1 MQTLTSQHRKEL
13 ELKANDVRKGIIRSL
28 LAAGS
33 GHSAGSLDMAD
44 VFTALY
50 FHMMRHDPKRPD
62 WEERDRL
69 LLSCG
74 HIAPVRYSAMAYAG
88 YFPVEELLTLRKFGS
103 RLQGHPERTRLPAL
117 ETTSGPLGEGLA
129 QGTGMAL
136 AAKMDKKDW
145 RVYVVTSDGEHQCG
159 LHWEAV
165 MTAAKFKLD
174 NLTCIVDRNFIQIDG
189 STEDVMPLEPFAD
202 KYRAFNWEVF
212 ECDGNDI
219 GEFIGRSTKRKA
231 RERQAA
237 GHHRQYVPGKGVSLY
252 GRRLPLARQAAERR
266 ASRSGLARTGRAGE
280 KIAVAVAERNV
291 IEQDQVAECIWSTTA
306 IPRTRA
312 RSDS

>member
-1 MQTLTSQHRKEL
+1 MESLAPHRL
-13 ELKANDVRKGIIRSL
+13 AALQGHANDVRQGIIRSL

-44 VFTALY
+44 VFTAFY
-50 FHMMRHDPKRPD
+50 FHLLRHDPKNPE
-62 WEERDRL
+62 WAERDRL

-88 YFPVEELLTLRKFGS
+88 YFPVDELLTLRKFGT
-103 RLQGHPERTRLPAL
+103 RLQGHPERISLPGL

-136 AAKMDKKDW
+136 GAKMDRADW

-159 LHWEAV
+159 LHWEAM

-174 NLTCIVDRNFIQIDG
+174 NLTCVIDRNFIQIDG
-189 STEDVMPLEPFAD
+189 STEDVMPLEPLAD

-212 ECDGNDI
+212 TCDGNDI
-219 GEFIGRSTKRKA
+219 GAFIATVERAKA
-231 RERQAA
+231 VRGKPQVVIANT
-237 GHHRQYVPGKGVSLY
+237 VPGKGVSFMEHDYLWH
-252 GRRLPLARQAAERR
+252 GKPPKADEADVALRELLAAREAIG
-266 ASRSGLARTGRAGE
+266 ASNRG
-280 KIAVAVAERNV
+280 
-291 IEQDQVAECIWSTTA
+291 
-306 IPRTRA
+306 
-312 RSDS
+312 

>member
-1 MQTLTSQHRKEL
+1 MTHRNDSGHDLSHASITSLKQH
-13 ELKANDVRKGIIRSL
+13 ANDVRKGIIRSL

-50 FHMMRHDPKRPD
+50 FHILRHDPKRPL
-62 WEERDRL
+62 WEDRDRL

-103 RLQGHPERTRLPAL
+103 RLQGHPERARLPAL

-136 AAKMDKKDW
+136 AAKMDEKDW

-189 STEDVMPLEPFAD
+189 GTEEVMPLEPLVE
-202 KYRAFNWEVF
+202 KYRAFNWETF
-212 ECDGNDI
+212 SCDGNDI
-219 GEFIGRSTKRKA
+219 GEFIATVEKAKRVRGKPQVIIA
-231 RERQAA
+231 
-237 GHHRQYVPGKGVSLY
+237 HTLPGKGVAFMEGDYLWHGKPPNAQQADEALRELDAQGERIAA
-252 GRRLPLARQAAERR
+252 GR
-266 ASRSGLARTGRAGE
+266 G
-280 KIAVAVAERNV
+280 
-291 IEQDQVAECIWSTTA
+291 
-306 IPRTRA
+306 
-312 RSDS
+312 

>member
-1 MQTLTSQHRKEL
+1 MQTLTSERRKEL
-13 ELKANDVRKGIIRSL
+13 ELKANDVREGIIRSL

-44 VFTALY
+44 IFTALY
-50 FHMMRHDPKRPD
+50 GYIMRHDPKVPD
-62 WEERDRL
+62 WSERDRL

-74 HIAPVRYSAMAYAG
+74 HIAPARYAAMATFG
-88 YFPVEELLTLRKFGS
+88 YLPVEELLTLRKFGS
-103 RLQGHPERTRLPAL
+103 RLQGHPERVKLPAL

-129 QGTGMAL
+129 QGAGMAL
-136 AAKMDKKDW
+136 GAKLDKKDW

-159 LHWEAV
+159 LHWEAM

-219 GEFIGRSTKRKA
+219 GSFIEVV
-231 RERQAA
+231 ERAKTVKGKPQVIIANT
-237 GHHRQYVPGKGVSLY
+237 VPGKGVSY
-252 GRRLPLARQAAERR
+252 MEGDNTWHGKPPNKEQADAALAELAAARERI
-266 ASRSGLARTGRAGE
+266 LA
-280 KIAVAVAERNV
+280 NV
-291 IEQDQVAECIWSTTA
+291 
-306 IPRTRA
+306 
-312 RSDS
+312 

>member
-1 MQTLTSQHRKEL
+1 MTHQHAPGVLSAAEVNAL
-13 ELKANDVRKGIIRSL
+13 EQHANDVRKGIIRSL

-50 FHMMRHDPKRPD
+50 FHIMRNDPKRPD

-88 YFPVEELLTLRKFGS
+88 YFPVEELLTLRKLGS

-136 AAKMDKKDW
+136 AAKMDEKDW

-219 GEFIGRSTKRKA
+219 GEFIATVDKAKRVSGKPQVIIA
-231 RERQAA
+231 NTL
-237 GHHRQYVPGKGVSLY
+237 PGKGVSYMEGDYLWHGKPPNAQQAEEALRELDARGERIAA
-252 GRRLPLARQAAERR
+252 GR
-266 ASRSGLARTGRAGE
+266 G
-280 KIAVAVAERNV
+280 
-291 IEQDQVAECIWSTTA
+291 
-306 IPRTRA
+306 
-312 RSDS
+312 

>member
-1 MQTLTSQHRKEL
+1 MQTLTTERRKEL
-13 ELKANDVRKGIIRSL
+13 ELKANDVRAGIIRSL

-44 VFTALY
+44 IFTALY
-50 FHMMRHDPKRPD
+50 GHLMRHDPKQPD
-62 WEERDRL
+62 WPDRDRL

-74 HIAPVRYSAMAYAG
+74 HIAPVRYSAMANFG
-88 YFPVEELLTLRKFGS
+88 YLPLDELLTLRKFGS
-103 RLQGHPERTRLPAL
+103 RLQGHPERVKLPAL

-136 AAKMDKKDW
+136 AAKLDKKDW

-159 LHWEAV
+159 LHWEAM

-212 ECDGNDI
+212 ECNGNDI
-219 GEFIGRSTKRKA
+219 GEFIDVAQRAKA
-231 RERQAA
+231 VKGKPQVIIANT
-237 GHHRQYVPGKGVSLY
+237 VPGKGVSY
-252 GRRLPLARQAAERR
+252 MEGDYTWHGKPPNKEQADTALAELAAARERI
-266 ASRSGLARTGRAGE
+266 LA
-280 KIAVAVAERNV
+280 NV
-291 IEQDQVAECIWSTTA
+291 
-306 IPRTRA
+306 
-312 RSDS
+312 

>member
-1 MQTLTSQHRKEL
+1 MQTLTSERRKEL
-13 ELKANDVRKGIIRSL
+13 ELKANDVREGIIRSL
-28 LAAGS
+28 LAACS

-44 VFTALY
+44 IFTALY
-50 FHMMRHDPKRPD
+50 GFIMRHNPQQPD
-62 WEERDRL
+62 WPQRDRL

-74 HIAPVRYSAMAYAG
+74 HIAPARYSAMANFG

-103 RLQGHPERTRLPAL
+103 RLQGHPERLKLPGL

-136 AAKMDKKDW
+136 GAKLDHDDW
-145 RVYVVTSDGEHQCG
+145 RVYVVTSDGEHECG

-219 GEFIGRSTKRKA
+219 GQFIEVMERAKA
-231 RERQAA
+231 VKGKPQVIVANT
-237 GHHRQYVPGKGVSLY
+237 VPGKGVSFMEGDYTWHGKPPNKEQADVAL
-252 GRRLPLARQAAERR
+252 RELEATRERILAR
-266 ASRSGLARTGRAGE
+266 
-280 KIAVAVAERNV
+280 V
-291 IEQDQVAECIWSTTA
+291 
-306 IPRTRA
+306 
-312 RSDS
+312 